1 MQFTYGGS
9 TYRLEA
15 GDCLA
20 LHMDEPIEF
29 RNPTRQPARYPV
41 VLMIEAPRRPVMSAS
56 QK

>member
-20 LHMDEPIEF
+20 LHIDGPIEF
-29 RNPTRQPARYPV
+29 RNPT
-41 VLMIEAPRRPVMSAS
+41 LRPVTSAS